1 MFYITFNDDSDYFF
15 LRSLSL
21 FMSNFMTHCVFA
33 QAKTVY
39 SDGTDGGDD
48 KNSI

>member
-1 MFYITFNDDSDYFF
+1 MTLNDDSDYFF

-21 FMSNFMTHCVFA
+21 FMSNFVTDCAFA
-33 QAKTVY
+33 QTKY